1 MLLNKQSLLLNKQSK
16 YWEML
21 PNFKEEKTKN
31 FTTLILT
38 LVALSFFGFF
48 AISPTLSTIAQLR
61 RQINDN
67 EFVNKKLEQ
76 KITNLSLL
84 QKEYTLLEKDLP
96 IVFSAVPQTPTAPLL
111 VAQIQFLALQSSL
124 TITRLQVFQVELSKM
139 QTDKNQPASFAFSLE
154 AQGTTLQLTNFLNS
168 LIRFERIITLENIS
182 LAKSSDKEEVLKL
195 DIKGKAYFKK

>member
-1 MLLNKQSLLLNKQSK
+1 
-16 YWEML
+16 ML
-21 PNFKEEKTKN
+21 PNLKEEKTKN

-76 KITNLSLL
+76 KIQNLSLL
-84 QKEYTLLEKDLP
+84 QGEYGLLEKDLP
-96 IVFSAVPQTPTAPLL
+96 IVFAGIPQAPSAPLL
-111 VAQIQFLALQSSL
+111 VGQIQFLALESSL
-124 TITRLQVFQVELSKM
+124 VITGLQVFQVELSQK
-139 QTDKNQPASFAFSLE
+139 TDKNELSSFVFSLE
-154 AQGTTLQLTNFLNS
+154 AQGTTPQLTNFLNS
-168 LIRFERIITLENIS
+168 LLGFERIIILNNIS

-195 DIKGKAYFKK
+195 NLKGRAYFKK

>member
-1 MLLNKQSLLLNKQSK
+1 
-16 YWEML
+16 ML

-48 AISPTLSTIAQLR
+48 AISPTLSTIAALR
-61 RQINDN
+61 RQISDN

-84 QKEYTLLEKDLP
+84 QKEYSLLEKDLP
-96 IVFSAVPQTPTAPLL
+96 TVFSAVPQTPTAPLL
-111 VAQIQFLALQSSL
+111 VAQIQFLALRSSL
-124 TITRLQVFQVELSKM
+124 AITRLQVFQVELSKIS
-139 QTDKNQPASFAFSLE
+139 TDKNQPTSFAFSLE
-154 AQGTTLQLTNFLNS
+154 AQGTTLQLTSFLNS
-168 LIRFERIITLENIS
+168 LIRFERIVTLENIS

-195 DIKGKAYFKK
+195 DLKGKAYFKK